1 MDVLAWGVC
10 NDSSILWGILKTT
23 TQDAVEVW
31 TLWYVNYITR
41 ERLYEKNPLREV
53 ILDSQVVPFFSL
65 NFGNY
70 VTLIK
75 IMMMVKEKKKILCWS
90 QLPPPSPM
98 AFSAQLSL
106 LSAEAKSL
114 SPLCSELDP
123 LAVRAWLSNWESPE
137 GLSHPCLSALLLVI
151 SCPHPKINSSPNF
164 CYLCLGPC

>member
-1 MDVLAWGVC
+1 MDVLAWVVYD
-10 NDSSILWGILKTT
+10 DSSILWGILKTT
-23 TQDAVEVW
+23 TQDTVEVW

-41 ERLYEKNPLREV
+41 KRLYEKNPLREV
-53 ILDSQVVPFFSL
+53 ILGFPGGPILLLEFWKLCYFNKD
-65 NFGNY
+65 NDDG
-70 VTLIK
+70 K
-75 IMMMVKEKKKILCWS
+75 RKKKKLCWS
-90 QLPPPSPM
+90 LLPPPSPM

-114 SPLCSELDP
+114 SPSCSELDL
-123 LAVRAWLSNWESPE
+123 LAVWAWLSNWESPE